1 MGKKVMKIG
10 VMSKEEYKQRTIAI
24 AKGEYSPKSNEPK
37 IWFESLQSMAQV
49 LNNENQKLLQ
59 TILEEHPKSLRE
71 LEELS
76 GRSSSNLSR
85 TLKTMERYGIISL
98 EKKDKCIVPIV
109 KASDF
114 SVEFGLQKHAY

>member
-1 MGKKVMKIG
+1 MSKKVMKIG
-10 VMSKEEYKQRTIAI
+10 VMSREDYKKRTIAI
-24 AKGEYSPKSNEPK
+24 AKGEYTPKNNEPK
-37 IWFESLQSMAQV
+37 VWFESLQSMAQV

-59 TILEEHPKSLRE
+59 MILEEHPQSIKE

-85 TLKTMERYGIISL
+85 TLKTLARYGIVAL
-98 EKKDKCIVPIV
+98 EKQDKRIVPVV

-114 SVEFGLQKHAY
+114 RVEFGLQKHA

>member
-1 MGKKVMKIG
+1 MAKKVMKIG
-10 VMSKEEYKQRTIAI
+10 VMSKEEYRQRTIAI
-24 AKGEYSPKSNEPK
+24 ARGEYVPKGSEPK

-49 LNNENQKLLQ
+49 LNSENQKLLQ
-59 TILEEHPKSLRE
+59 IIVEEHPKSLRE

-85 TLKTMERYGIISL
+85 TLKTMAHYGIISL
-98 EKKDKCIVPIV
+98 EKEDKRIVPIV

-114 SVEFGLQKHAY
+114 RVEFGIH